1 MDIMFNRAALL
12 SIQLYA
18 MGQVFAGIVLNE
30 NRSKEVS
37 RGDSVILTC
46 NISTTNVTQINW
58 SKDSFLFAY
67 SFADNRTFSNFTSHT
82 LIDITLPSKLNISKV
97 QHDDAGLYR
106 CHLTDLNGAGYIL
119 SASTGIV
126 LNENRSKEVSRGDS
140 VILTCNI
147 STTNVTQLNW
157 SKDSFLFAYS
167 FADNLTFSNFT
178 SHTLIDITL
187 PSKLN
192 ISKVQH
198 DDAGLYRCHL
208 TDLNGAGYIVWNV
221 TVYGEPEEV
230 DPSWF
235 YPYTLSAVIGLLLC
249 VFTSAICLYRESWTN
264 TSTQESNIL
273 SHVQFC
279 LQLGGESLQVCP
291 PPLHSCAVY
300 RANHEQRES
309 VQKLQIQFK
318 AE

>member
-1 MDIMFNRAALL
+1 MFNRAALL

-18 MGQVFAGIVLNE
+18 MGQVFAGI
-30 NRSKEVS
+30 
-37 RGDSVILTC
+37 
-46 NISTTNVTQINW
+46 
-58 SKDSFLFAY
+58 A
-67 SFADNRTFSNFTSHT
+67 
-82 LIDITLPSKLNISKV
+82 
-97 QHDDAGLYR
+97 
-106 CHLTDLNGAGYIL
+106 
-119 SASTGIV
+119 

-167 FADNLTFSNFT
+167 FVDNQTFSNFT

-192 ISKVQH
+192 LYNAQH
-198 DDAGLYRCHL
+198 DDAGLYRCNVTYLNGAGYIVWNVTVYGEPEELDPLWFYLYTLSAVIGLLLCVFTSAVCLYRKHRARTPNQISVEGQMAIQSEEEHDDAGL
-208 TDLNGAGYIVWNV
+208 YRCNFADLNGAGYIVWNV
-221 TVYGEPEEV
+221 TVYGEPE
-230 DPSWF
+230 
-235 YPYTLSAVIGLLLC
+235 
-249 VFTSAICLYRESWTN
+249 AICLFRESWTN
-264 TSTQESNIL
+264 TSNQESNIL

-279 LQLGGESLQVCP
+279 LQLGGEVIYFQSLQVSP